1 LSRLRSTS
9 LAFADAASRL
19 VMAICAFVM
28 DLIYRRV
35 IYMNADQ
42 WADLF
47 AISAGRD
54 LSVRESPHWLRA
66 AWLAFS
72 GKH

>member
-1 LSRLRSTS
+1 
-9 LAFADAASRL
+9 
-19 VMAICAFVM
+19 MAICAFVM